1 MISCFFIGHRECGAE
16 ILPALEAAVDRHIR
30 EYGVTQ
36 FIVGGYGGF
45 DSYAARAVIN
55 AKASHPEITLLLL
68 TPYHPAERPV
78 DLRKGFD
85 NSYYPFEGKTPPRRV
100 AIVKANDIMIHS
112 CDYLIAYAWHPA
124 SNARDLVEKAQ
135 RLEKQGGIKVE
146 NLAEDRLRSRLDG
159 RSPDTSLQS
168 NPSTV

>member
-1 MISCFFIGHRECGAE
+1 MKSCFFIGHRECGAE
-16 ILPALEAAVDRHIR
+16 VLLALEAAVDRHIR

-55 AKASHPEITLLLL
+55 AKSQHPEISLLML

-85 NSYYPFEGKTPPRRV
+85 NSYYPFEDKTPPHRA
-100 AIVKANDIMIHS
+100 AIV
-112 CDYLIAYAWHPA
+112 
-124 SNARDLVEKAQ
+124 
-135 RLEKQGGIKVE
+135 
-146 NLAEDRLRSRLDG
+146 
-159 RSPDTSLQS
+159 
-168 NPSTV
+168 